1 MCFGI
6 REEGSM
12 SENIRVTSTAKKI
25 SGAWLRRLIW
35 IFFRLNLVLLIL
47 AVLSFCL
54 YNEFSAL
61 GSDWELS
68 IRRELDF
75 GGHVSDPSLVS
86 TVKNF
91 VVFLPDSD
99 YVFYS
104 PSGLR
109 HSVPL
114 RDYLFLMMLMGGCL
128 LIAEASICIGQ
139 SISGRKTA
147 RKLLRPLDRMAKAAQ
162 ELGRSAAHPQSFP
175 ADAKIH
181 DLEDAIG
188 RISPDR
194 PDARLQTGD
203 QDLQGLEDAINAM
216 LTRMHD
222 SYRQQARFVSDASHE
237 LRTPIAVIQGYAG
250 MLDRW
255 GKQDEK
261 ILEESIGAIRSEADY
276 MNHLIEQLLFLAR
289 GDTGRNRMDFKPVSL
304 DALMQEVYD
313 DFRLIDQSHDWRI
326 CASEGTACTGDWD
339 MLKQCVRILADNAM
353 KYTPEN
359 GLIQLKAYTGPDGNP
374 RIQVQDSG
382 IGISGE
388 DAQHIF
394 DRFYRSDPA
403 RSRSSGGTGLG
414 LSIAAWIVERH
425 GGHFDLISRQGVG
438 TRMTVCL
445 PKSKPDTGDRP

>member
-1 MCFGI
+1 
-6 REEGSM
+6 M

-25 SGAWLRRLIW
+25 SGAWLRRLLW
-35 IFFRLNLVLLIL
+35 IFFRLNLVLLVL

-54 YNEFSAL
+54 YNEITAL
-61 GSDWELS
+61 GSGWEIS

-75 GGHVSDPSLVS
+75 SGRVSDPSLISAVR
-86 TVKNF
+86 NF
-91 VVFLPDSD
+91 FAFLPESD

-109 HSVPL
+109 YSVTL
-114 RDYLFLMMLMGGCL
+114 RDYLFLMMLMGGCV

-139 SISGRKTA
+139 AISGRKTA

-162 ELGRSAAHPQSFP
+162 ELGRSAAQPFA
-175 ADAKIH
+175 ADARIH

-188 RISPDR
+188 RISPDH
-194 PDARLQTGD
+194 PDQRLETGD
-203 QDLQGLEDAINAM
+203 QDLQGLEEAINA
-216 LTRMHD
+216 LLKRMHD

-261 ILEESIGAIRSEADY
+261 ILEESIAAIRSEADY

-289 GDTGRNRMDFKPVSL
+289 GDTGRNQLNFKTVQL
-304 DALMQEVYD
+304 DELMKEVYED
-313 DFRLIDQSHDWRI
+313 CLLIDKAHDWRI
-326 CASEGTACTGDWD
+326 DVQPGVSCTGDHD
-339 MLKQCVRILADNAM
+339 ALKQCARVLADNAM
-353 KYTPEN
+353 KYTPER
-359 GLIQLKAYTGPDGNP
+359 GMIRLRAYNSPEGEP
-374 RIQVQDSG
+374 RIEVQDSG
-382 IGISGE
+382 MGISAG
-388 DAQHIF
+388 DAPHIF

-403 RSRSSGGTGLG
+403 RNRRSGGTGLG
-414 LSIAAWIVERH
+414 LSIAHWIADRH
-425 GGHFDLISRQGVG
+425 GGHINLISHPGIG

-445 PKSKPDTGDRP
+445 PKDN

>member
-1 MCFGI
+1 
-6 REEGSM
+6 M

-25 SGAWLRRLIW
+25 SGAWLRRLLW
-35 IFFRLNLVLLIL
+35 IFFRLNLVLLVL

-54 YNEFSAL
+54 YNEITAL
-61 GSDWELS
+61 GSGWEIS

-75 GGHVSDPSLVS
+75 SGRVSDPSLISAVR
-86 TVKNF
+86 NF
-91 VVFLPDSD
+91 FAFLPESD

-114 RDYLFLMMLMGGCL
+114 RDYLFLMMLMGGCV

-139 SISGRKTA
+139 AISGRKTA

-162 ELGRSAAHPQSFP
+162 ELGRSAAQPFA
-175 ADAKIH
+175 ADARIH

-188 RISPDR
+188 RISPDH
-194 PDARLQTGD
+194 PDQRLETGD
-203 QDLQGLEDAINAM
+203 QDLQGLEEAINA
-216 LTRMHD
+216 LLKRMHD

-261 ILEESIGAIRSEADY
+261 ILEESIAAIRSEADY

-289 GDTGRNRMDFKPVSL
+289 GDTGRNQMDFRPVPL
-304 DALMQEVYD
+304 DELMQEVYE
-313 DFRLIDQSHDWRI
+313 DFRLIDKTHDWRI
-326 CASEGTACTGDWD
+326 TVREGTVCTGDWD
-339 MLKQCVRILADNAM
+339 MLKQCVRILADNAL

-359 GLIQLKAYTGPDGNP
+359 GVIHLKAYSDDAGNP
-374 RIQVQDSG
+374 CLQVQDSG
-382 IGISGE
+382 MGIGRE

-425 GGHFDLISRQGVG
+425 GGHFDLISREGIG

-445 PKSKPDTGDRP
+445 PKPETETTPK